1 MFFRFHARFAIS
13 PVPCYNFRRKGG
25 FLSYVNAK
33 LEGICLED
41 PIGRW
46 LIEIGLML
54 LCALLAL
61 CQAALTHAN
70 ESKLRAAA
78 QDGDGRAKKLLPYLE
93 KPEPVIALRG
103 LRTLFLLFFGV
114 WGVQL
119 FEYMGLPFAGAAVV
133 FCLIAALVI
142 MTLCKLTPEKIG
154 KRRADEIALALQPV
168 ISFVTRA
175 MTPFTL
181 LEQWAARGVVRLFG
195 IDPHAKDEEVTEE
208 EIRAM
213 VDIGGE
219 SGVIER
225 NERDMIKNVF
235 EFGDLTAAD
244 CMTHRTDVTS
254 IWIGDDQET
263 ILDTIKES
271 GLSRFPVYNDDIDDI
286 IGVLSTRQYLLNMS
300 ESKPKSLKSLLRD
313 AYFVPET
320 VPAEVLLRNMQHVKT
335 HIAIVVDE
343 YGGMSGIVTME
354 DLLEEIVGNI
364 YDEFDPAAETEIQ
377 PLGGDTWRISGSADL
392 EAVSEELNVT
402 LPQDEDYDT
411 LGGLI
416 FSRFRSI
423 PEDGSTPSLTL
434 YATEDGE
441 APEEGPADTLE
452 IQVETIEDRRI
463 EWARVHVIRA
473 ERENEDAEAED

>member
-1 MFFRFHARFAIS
+1 M
-13 PVPCYNFRRKGG
+13 
-25 FLSYVNAK
+25 
-33 LEGICLED
+33 ED

-70 ESKLRAAA
+70 ENKLRAAA
-78 QDGDGRAKKLLPYLE
+78 AEGDGRAKKLLAYLE
-93 KPEPVIALRG
+93 RPEPVAALRG
-103 LRTLFLLFFGV
+103 LRTLFLLLFAALGV
-114 WGVQL
+114 EL
-119 FEYMGLPFAGAAVV
+119 FQHMGLPFVGAAVV
-133 FCLIAALVI
+133 FCLIASLLI

-154 KRRADEIALALQPV
+154 KKRADQLALALQPL
-168 ISFVTRA
+168 ISFVTRI
-175 MTPFTL
+175 MTPFTA
-181 LEQWAARGVVRLFG
+181 LEGLAARGIASLFG
-195 IDPHAKDEEVTEE
+195 IDIHAPDEEVTEE

-213 VDIGGE
+213 VDIGEE

-225 NERDMIKNVF
+225 DERDMIKNVF

-263 ILDTIKES
+263 ILQTIKES
-271 GLSRFPVYNDDIDDI
+271 GLSRFPVYNQDIDDI

-300 ESKPKSLKSLLRD
+300 EKQPKPLRALLRD

-320 VPAEVLLRNMQHVKT
+320 VPTDVLLRNMQHVKT

-377 PLGGDTWRISGSADL
+377 PAGEDTWRISGSADL
-392 EAVSEELNVT
+392 ETVAETLKVT

-423 PEDGSTPSLTL
+423 PEDGSTPVLTL

-441 APEEGPADTLE
+441 APEEGKADE
-452 IQVETIEDRRI
+452 IQIQVETILDRRV
-463 EWARVHVIRA
+463 EWATVHILRA
-473 ERENEDAEAED
+473 DSPEASQEPEGPKPGQDNH

>member
-1 MFFRFHARFAIS
+1 MD
-13 PVPCYNFRRKGG
+13 
-25 FLSYVNAK
+25 
-33 LEGICLED
+33 D

-46 LIEIGLML
+46 LIEIGLLL
-54 LCALLAL
+54 LCALLAM
-61 CQAALTHAN
+61 CQAALIHAN

-78 QDGDGRAKKLLPYLE
+78 QDGDRRAKKLLPYLG

-103 LRTLFLLFFGV
+103 LRTFFLLLFGAL
-114 WGVQL
+114 GVKL
-119 FEYMGLPFAGAAVV
+119 FQYIGLPFAGAAAV
-133 FCLIAALVI
+133 FCLAAALVVMI
-142 MTLCKLTPEKIG
+142 LCKLTPEKVG
-154 KRRADEIALALQPV
+154 RKHADRFALVLQPM

-175 MTPFTL
+175 MTPFTA
-181 LEQWAARGVVRLFG
+181 LERWAARGMVRLFG
-195 IDPHAKDEEVTEE
+195 IDPHARDEEVTEE

-213 VDIGGE
+213 VDIGEE
-219 SGVIER
+219 SGVIES

-254 IWIGDDQET
+254 IWIGDDQQT

-271 GLSRFPVYNDDIDDI
+271 GLSRFPVYNEDIDDI
-286 IGVLSTRQYLLNMS
+286 IGVLSTRQYLLNIS
-300 ESKPKSLKSLLRD
+300 EARPKPLKSLLRD

-335 HIAIVVDE
+335 HIAVVVDE

-377 PLGGDTWRISGSADL
+377 PLGNDTWRISGSADL
-392 EAVSEELNVT
+392 EAVAEELNVT
-402 LPQDEDYDT
+402 LPEDEDYDT
-411 LGGLI
+411 IGGLI

-423 PEDGSTPSLTL
+423 PEDGSTPTLTL

-441 APEEGPADTLE
+441 APEEGQADTLE
-452 IQVETIEDRRI
+452 IQVETIEDRRV
-463 EWARVHVIRA
+463 EWARIHVGRA
-473 ERENEDAEAED
+473 DKNGETAENASPSV